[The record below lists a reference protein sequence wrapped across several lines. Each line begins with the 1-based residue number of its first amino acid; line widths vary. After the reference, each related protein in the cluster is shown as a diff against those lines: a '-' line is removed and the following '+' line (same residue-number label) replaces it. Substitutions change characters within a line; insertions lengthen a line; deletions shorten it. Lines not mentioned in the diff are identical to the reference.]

1 MKGVGVAA
9 GALAGIS
16 LEPTIT
22 GAETAED
29 RYIVDVGDE
38 VSATDSTAAAE
49 AAFEVVHELEH
60 VGYLVVQ
67 GSEDA
72 VAEFGYEY
80 GPDVFF
86 EREYDIDVPEFA
98 ESGESVSDVMPAS
111 FDDVDVSDLVS
122 GFPEAYAWDA
132 ATLDLPAAHEIN
144 QGVKPSGDPARIGVI
159 DDGVYDHPDLNVDVA
174 SSVDLTGDGEDV
186 LHPNEQHYHG
196 THVAG
201 IAAGNGGGTID
212 AGGTTSGAS
221 TDESAAA
228 EFPERDPDESSSS
241 DASPESDLVSVTD
254 LSDPGLTP
262 EDLISSLLGDNINV
276 VSGSVTYTGDDLAA
290 GAFTGGAS
298 VLGIDEGIILSSG
311 DVNDVVGPNDSDSRT
326 TNHGNPGDS
335 DLDDLAGGTTN
346 DAAVLE
352 FEFEVE
358 DDSEEVFV
366 SYVFGSDEYNEFVS
380 SSFNDVFGFFSNGT
394 NAATVRG
401 DPAAINNI
409 NNNQN
414 ADLYNDND
422 LNDNPS
428 EALVHTEMDGFTDPL
443 VVEASVDP
451 DGTNEFKIA
460 VADTGDSAY
469 DTWVL
474 IEGGSFGTD
483 PIDPGGNGV
492 TGVAPKAELVSMRY
506 FSTAGFF
513 FGDFASAVNAAIL
526 TDCDVINA
534 SLGFITDLPE
544 SRDVLLGY
552 IDNYIEELAEVADEN
567 GIVWVASA
575 GNSGNNANDLVPGS
589 AKAENVLSVSATGPT
604 GMARPDGA
612 GGTVLGE
619 PLESPETPS
628 YYTTHGNEYVDVS
641 APGGSWDLYP
651 GFQPTTSWIRNYLAP
666 DGVLSTYPPDT
677 VSSSLASGNPLPAYV
692 VPDPSGGTPYG
703 FLQGTSMSAPQVT
716 GVAALLSAENPEWT
730 PQQIRRV
737 IKATAREVGKTTYH
751 GHGMVDPVAALEVD
765 DPAEVRDDLGRPG
778 DRDDRGRNERS
789 GGSPRDGSGGS
800 GGSGRGRGDD
810 DDGDDDDGDRGR

>member
-1 MKGVGVAA
+1 VSGYPSSA
-9 GALAGIS
+9 S
-16 LEPTIT
+16 P
-22 GAETAED
+22 
-29 RYIVDVGDE
+29 GDT
-38 VSATDSTAAAE
+38 VSATVEMPVETDSGTE
-49 AAFEVVHELEH
+49 ITLELEREITLDPTDPILR
-60 VGYLVVQ
+60 VDWTITNTS
-67 GSEDA
+67 GSESISDLRLSQY
-72 VAEFGYEY
+72 V
-80 GPDVFF
+80 D
-86 EREYDIDVPEFA
+86 YDIDDIGGDYGKYFFDSQTECEYIFLEDVSTGKLAGFTADVP
-98 ESGESVSDVMPAS
+98 SVNHALTQWSTGVSRFTSDDPQ
-111 FDDVDVSDLVS
+111 FDNDDREPDTGTDDVELAIEWNLGSLAPGKTTTFRNSFVYGDS
-122 GFPEAYAWDA
+122 EAEFQE
-132 ATLDLPAAHEIN
+132 LICEESP
-144 QGVKPSGDPARIGVI
+144 GDPV
-159 DDGVYDHPDLNVDVA
+159 
-174 SSVDLTGDGEDV
+174 TGD
-186 LHPNEQHYHG
+186 
-196 THVAG
+196 
-201 IAAGNGGGTID
+201 
-212 AGGTTSGAS
+212 
-221 TDESAAA
+221 
-228 EFPERDPDESSSS
+228 
-241 DASPESDLVSVTD
+241 
-254 LSDPGLTP
+254 
-262 EDLISSLLGDNINV
+262 
-276 VSGSVTYTGDDLAA
+276 
-290 GAFTGGAS
+290 
-298 VLGIDEGIILSSG
+298 
-311 DVNDVVGPNDSDSRT
+311 
-326 TNHGNPGDS
+326 
-335 DLDDLAGGTTN
+335 
-346 DAAVLE
+346 
-352 FEFEVE
+352 
-358 DDSEEVFV
+358 
-366 SYVFGSDEYNEFVS
+366 
-380 SSFNDVFGFFSNGT
+380 
-394 NAATVRG
+394 
-401 DPAAINNI
+401 
-409 NNNQN
+409 
-414 ADLYNDND
+414 
-422 LNDNPS
+422 
-428 EALVHTEMDGFTDPL
+428 
-443 VVEASVDP
+443 
-451 DGTNEFKIA
+451 
-460 VADTGDSAY
+460 
-469 DTWVL
+469 
-474 IEGGSFGTD
+474 
-483 PIDPGGNGV
+483 GV

-544 SRDVLLGY
+544 SRDFMMEY

-677 VSSSLASGNPLPAYV
+677 VQASLASGNPLPAYV

-737 IKATAREVGKTTYH
+737 IRATAREVGKTTYH